1 MVKTSNLAGLAEQI
15 KDRTEADRA
24 LIEDQTSKL
33 LEQHAQ
39 SFRQLSSGALIS
51 TRSVIESETA
61 KLEKAL
67 TGLAATIDKQSAALA
82 NSTGSLKKQTDA
94 QGQKLEAEIEAQ
106 TKRLL
111 WLMRWPLLGTLA
123 VCLLVCLGTWGYW
136 KLAKPWSVEQMG
148 AGAYE
153 VMKGDGWSLCNVG
166 TQKQP
171 ISRPCRPAN

>member
-1 MVKTSNLAGLAEQI
+1 MGKTSNLTGLAEQI

-39 SFRQLSSGALIS
+39 SLRQLSSAALTS

-61 KLEKAL
+61 KLGKAL
-67 TGLAATIDKQSAALA
+67 SGLAATIDKQSTALA
-82 NSTGSLKKQTDA
+82 NSTGSLKKQADA

-123 VCLLVCLGTWGYW
+123 VCLLTCAGTWGYW
-136 KLAKPWSVEQMG
+136 TLAKPYSLQQMNSG
-148 AGAYE
+148 SYQ
-153 VMKGDGWSLCNVG
+153 VMNGDGWTMCSLG
-166 TQKQP
+166 TAQQP
-171 ISRPCRPAN
+171 INRPCRLVK